1 MGARGSERGGRVG
14 RRLGSELGL
23 VEEGGRE
30 GAKVSL
36 SWGKVGVTVIT
47 GPPPC
52 DLWFSISGDVIY
64 REHVTCPLE

>member
-1 MGARGSERGGRVG
+1 MG

-23 VEEGGRE
+23 VEGGG

>member
-1 MGARGSERGGRVG
+1 MG

-23 VEEGGRE
+23 VEGG
-30 GAKVSL
+30 GPKVSL
-36 SWGKVGVTVIT
+36 SWAKVGVTVIT

-64 REHVTCPLE
+64 REHMTCPLEQLSKKPKKNN